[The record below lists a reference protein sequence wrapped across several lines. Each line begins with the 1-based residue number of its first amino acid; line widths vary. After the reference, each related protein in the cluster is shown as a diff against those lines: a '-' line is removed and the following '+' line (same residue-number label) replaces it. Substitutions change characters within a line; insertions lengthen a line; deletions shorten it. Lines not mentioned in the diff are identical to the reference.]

1 MWMSPRPTPFL
12 KGGYPLF
19 TIKYPPTPVP
29 TTPYIRPVFPLTLYS
44 KTVSFK
50 GMILHTPSKVN
61 YGICKRLDLIYGLFR
76 RRLDLWKGIP
86 LSRESRERF
95 LMTSQETTD
104 AHFTADFCVRVLYRA
119 SRDAWICGDEVEADR
134 LADLAYQTRIDM
146 TPTTTGV

>member
-29 TTPYIRPVFPLTLYS
+29 TTPYIRPVFPLTLYP

-50 GMILHTPSKVN
+50 GMIPHTPSKVN
-61 YGICKRLDLIYGLFR
+61 YGFCKRSHLVLCLFR
-76 RRLDLWKGIP
+76 RRLDLWKGILP
-86 LSRESRERF
+86 PRERF
-95 LMTSQETTD
+95 LMTSQETTG